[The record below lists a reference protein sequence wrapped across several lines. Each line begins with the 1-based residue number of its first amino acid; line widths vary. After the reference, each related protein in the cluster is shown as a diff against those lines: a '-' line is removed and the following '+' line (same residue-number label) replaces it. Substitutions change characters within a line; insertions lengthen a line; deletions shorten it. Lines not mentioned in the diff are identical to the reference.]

1 VFGEQWGKE
10 REGDNKL
17 NGGRRERDRE
27 IEEREREIK
36 EREQQKE
43 GERQGNSVA
52 PAPTHVMRIN
62 KCDLLLV
69 CKFLMQKCQYDGV

>member
-1 VFGEQWGKE
+1 MS
-10 REGDNKL
+10 
-17 NGGRRERDRE
+17 GGRRERDRE
-27 IEEREREIK
+27 IEERERDIE

-62 KCDLLLV
+62 ACDAHQR
-69 CKFLMQKCQYDGV
+69 M